1 MSVPAKSSSIPAL
14 ETMIELIRTL
24 RGPEGCPWDRKQTP
38 RSIANYL
45 VEEVYE
51 LVDAIDRQN
60 AEEVLEELG
69 DVLFQVHFIAEM
81 YSEMQ
86 GFDLDAVIRKN
97 VEKMRRRHP
106 HVFGDAGDLTSDQV
120 RQRWHEIKQ
129 TEKKDRPDRSALD
142 SVPRQLP
149 PLTRA
154 YRICERAARCGVDWI
169 EPDGEPPD
177 LEQTGRR
184 LQQAVSAG
192 DRDRAMPLLG
202 EMLLAAVQAARRA
215 RIHPDTALKTEVDR
229 FERRFRA
236 MESWAAEKGTTLES
250 CSRAALQRFW
260 STLTRSG
267 DDD

>member
-1 MSVPAKSSSIPAL
+1 MSVPAKSSPIPAL

-24 RGPEGCPWDRKQTP
+24 RGPDGCPWDRKQTP
-38 RSIANYL
+38 RTIANYL

-60 AEEVLEELG
+60 AEQVLEELG

-86 GFDLDAVIRKN
+86 GFDLEAVIRKN

-106 HVFGDAGDLTSDQV
+106 HVFGDAGDLTSEQV

-154 YRICERAARCGVDWI
+154 HRICERAARYGVDWA
-169 EPDGEPPD
+169 DGGGEPPD

-184 LQQAVSAG
+184 FHQAVSAG
-192 DRDRAMPLLG
+192 DSDRAEPLLG
-202 EMLLAAVQAARRA
+202 AMLLAAVQAAHPA
-215 RIHPDTALKTEVDR
+215 RIHPDTALKQEVDR

-236 MESWAAEKGTTLES
+236 LEDLAAAEGKTLNSYTKSE
-250 CSRAALQRFW
+250 LQRLW
-260 STLTRSG
+260 SKVATAEEGT
-267 DDD
+267 

>member
-1 MSVPAKSSSIPAL
+1 MSVPVQSSPFPAL
-14 ETMIELIRTL
+14 ESMIELIRTL
-24 RGPEGCPWDRKQTP
+24 RGPDGCPWDRKQTP

-60 AEEVLEELG
+60 AEQVLEELG

-86 GFDLDAVIRKN
+86 GFYLDAVIRRN

-106 HVFGDAGDLTSDQV
+106 HVFGDAGDLTSEQV

-129 TEKKDRPDRSALD
+129 AEKKDRPDRSALD

-169 EPDGEPPD
+169 EPGGELPD

-184 LQQAVSAG
+184 LQQALSAG

-202 EMLLAAVQAARRA
+202 AMLLAAVQAARRA
-215 RIHPDTALKTEVDR
+215 RIHPDTVLKQEVDR

-236 MESWAAEKGTTLES
+236 LEDLAAADGKTLNS
-250 CSRAALQRFW
+250 YTKLDLQRLW
-260 STLTRSG
+260 TQVATAEEG
-267 DDD
+267 T

>member
-1 MSVPAKSSSIPAL
+1 MSVPAKFSPFPAL

-38 RSIANYL
+38 RTIANYL

-60 AEEVLEELG
+60 VEQVLEELG

-86 GFDLDAVIRKN
+86 GFDLEAVIRRN

-106 HVFGDAGDLTSDQV
+106 HVFGDAGDLTSEQV

-129 TEKKDRPDRSALD
+129 TEKKDRPDHSALD

-154 YRICERAARCGVDWI
+154 YRICERAARYGVDWI
-169 EPDGEPPD
+169 ELGGEPPD

-184 LQQAVSAG
+184 FQQAVSEG
-192 DRDRAMPLLG
+192 DSDRATPPLG
-202 EMLLAAVQAARRA
+202 EMLLAAVQSARMA
-215 RIHPDTALKTEVDR
+215 GIHPDAALKQEVDR
-229 FERRFRA
+229 FERRFRSLEDVA
-236 MESWAAEKGTTLES
+236 AAEGKTLNSYTKSE
-250 CSRAALQRFW
+250 LQRLW
-260 STLTRSG
+260 STAAAAKEGT
-267 DDD
+267 